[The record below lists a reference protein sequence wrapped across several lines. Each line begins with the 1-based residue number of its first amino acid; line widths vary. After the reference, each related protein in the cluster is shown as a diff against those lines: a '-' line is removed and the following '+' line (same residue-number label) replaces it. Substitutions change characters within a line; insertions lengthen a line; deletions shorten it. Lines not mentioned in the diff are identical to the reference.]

1 MKQIKLFF
9 LVCLIT
15 GICIFLFSII
25 GPKFIKP
32 NGVFVGAIIG
42 GVIGI
47 FISIKIAVV
56 LLLIQKDS
64 FYTVLFLCL
73 LCFIPAIL
81 IATSNLNNPVLVVGS
96 TALIGFGAVIGVLI
110 KSKRKIRF

>member
-9 LVCLIT
+9 LVCLIS
-15 GICIFLFSII
+15 GVCIFLFSII
-25 GPKFIKP
+25 GSKFIKP
-32 NGVFVGAIIG
+32 NGIFIGAIVG

-56 LLLIQKDS
+56 LLLIKKDS

-73 LCFIPAIL
+73 LGFIPAIL
-81 IATSNLNNPVLVVGS
+81 IATSNLNNPVIVVAS
-96 TALIGFGAVIGVLI
+96 TGLIGIGAVIGVLI
-110 KSKRKIRF
+110 RRK